1 MSAGSSTMR
10 VRSRLTSQIQAVDEE
25 ESENDASDKLNIDKL
40 ELVGIVFLLGTNL
53 VVRSDFQSIND
64 WDKVHREQINATRLL
79 KQLKALLSEMDVLR
93 GQVQNSDLD
102 KFDKL
107 TSSARDSAAKA
118 IDEYLALNPQK
129 MSPIWISPRQEPTF
143 SENRQDDDS
152 EEQAGMVNSV
162 SKEELEK
169 QQACLQSWDNLQAEV
184 KDVHELFQDFD
195 RVVQEQKQKVNE
207 VDTNVEQA
215 LENVT
220 EGTKMLSLAAKHKTA
235 IYPLAGAIIGGCIG
249 GPIGLVAG
257 LKLGGL
263 AAIGCGA
270 LGFTGGHIL
279 RKRENCSEQRIE
291 LTSFQQ
297 SCNLKGSLSLPY
309 IADSPTVAAKKD
321 M

>member
-1 MSAGSSTMR
+1 
-10 VRSRLTSQIQAVDEE
+10 
-25 ESENDASDKLNIDKL
+25 
-40 ELVGIVFLLGTNL
+40 
-53 VVRSDFQSIND
+53 
-64 WDKVHREQINATRLL
+64 
-79 KQLKALLSEMDVLR
+79 
-93 GQVQNSDLD
+93 
-102 KFDKL
+102 
-107 TSSARDSAAKA
+107 
-118 IDEYLALNPQK
+118 
-129 MSPIWISPRQEPTF
+129 MSPIWMSPRQEPVF
-143 SENRQDDDS
+143 SENRQEPVFSENIQDEDS
-152 EEQAGMVNSV
+152 EERAFMVNSV
-162 SKEELEK
+162 SREELEK

-220 EGTKMLSLAAKHKTA
+220 EGTKMLSLAAKHKAA

-279 RKRENCSEQRIE
+279 RKREDSNEQRIE
-291 LTSFQQ
+291 LTTFQQ

-309 IADSPTVAAKKD
+309 IADSQTVAAKKD